1 MKSRNDQSC
10 EKLTNDSFVSFEETE
25 TVEPLK
31 ISWSGYEVHPEY
43 DKLTEGF
50 VELINLNIFYAAQIY
65 TL

>member
-25 TVEPLK
+25 AVEPLK

-43 DKLTEGF
+43 DKITERF
-50 VELINLNIFYAAQIY
+50 FEFRR
-65 TL
+65 